1 MKYMLGL
8 NSETELKEDIVNNFD
23 GVGMIRGENLCV
35 NKMQYFTNLEFKKYL
50 EEYLIYISSIF
61 KDKKVW
67 YRTADLVPHQ
77 INLLDGCD
85 EVLDSQ
91 QYLIGL
97 RGIRRNLKY
106 LDTYKQELDAFVN
119 AYNQNNNLGL
129 LMPFVSSP
137 EEVATVIKILKEEFN
152 YNGEYGIMIEIPSVL
167 LRLDEFEELG
177 VSNYTFGANDM
188 TSMILGADRKIDNY
202 SKNDIAVL
210 KTIKK
215 ALEKVHS
222 YGKKLTVAGYIDKE
236 FFNNLKSL
244 GVDIVNIHYNEIP
257 DLFNVESPEDF
268 SSHYKLIKKN
278 YERKKHEL
286 YESQKKSSK

>member
-1 MKYMLGL
+1 MLGL
-8 NSETELKEDIVNNFD
+8 NSETQLKEDVVNNFD

-177 VSNYTFGANDM
+177 VSNYTFGVNDM

-215 ALEKVHS
+215 TLEKVHS
-222 YGKKLTVAGYIDKE
+222 YGKELTVAGYIDKE

-244 GVDIVNIHYNEIP
+244 DVDIVNIHYNEIP

>member
-8 NSETELKEDIVNNFD
+8 NSETELKEEIVNNFD

-215 ALEKVHS
+215 TLEKVHS
-222 YGKKLTVAGYIDKE
+222 YGKELTVAGYIDKE

-244 GVDIVNIHYNEIP
+244 DVDIVNIHYNEIP

>member
-8 NSETELKEDIVNNFD
+8 NSETQLKEDVVNNFD

-215 ALEKVHS
+215 TLEKVHS
-222 YGKKLTVAGYIDKE
+222 YGKELTVAGYIDKE

-244 GVDIVNIHYNEIP
+244 DVDIVNIHYNEIP

>member
-8 NSETELKEDIVNNFD
+8 NSETQLKEDVVNNFD

-152 YNGEYGIMIEIPSVL
+152 YNGKYGIMIEIPSVL

-215 ALEKVHS
+215 TLEKVHS
-222 YGKKLTVAGYIDKE
+222 YGKELTVAGYIDKE

-244 GVDIVNIHYNEIP
+244 DVDIVNIHYNEIP

>member
-8 NSETELKEDIVNNFD
+8 NSETELKEEIVNNFD

-61 KDKKVW
+61 KNKKVW

-215 ALEKVHS
+215 TLEKVHS
-222 YGKKLTVAGYIDKE
+222 YGKELTVAGYIDKE

-244 GVDIVNIHYNEIP
+244 DVDIVNIHYNEIP

>member
-8 NSETELKEDIVNNFD
+8 NSEENLNDSIVNNFD

-35 NKMQYFTNLEFKKYL
+35 NKMQYFTNPEFKEYI
-50 EEYLIYISSIF
+50 ENYLIYISSLF
-61 KDKKVW
+61 KNKKVW

-85 EVLDSQ
+85 EVLDDQ

-97 RGIRRNLKY
+97 RGVRRNLKY
-106 LDTYKQELDAFVN
+106 INTYKQELKAFVN
-119 AYNQNNNLGL
+119 AYNKNNNLGL
-129 LMPFVSSP
+129 LIPFVSSP
-137 EEVATVIKILKEEFN
+137 QEIATVVKILKEEFN
-152 YNGEYGIMIEIPSVL
+152 YKGEYGIMVEIPSVL
-167 LRLDEFEELG
+167 LRLDEFEKLG

-202 SKNDIAVL
+202 SKNDMAVL

-222 YGKKLTVAGYIDKE
+222 YGKELTVAGYIDRE
-236 FFNNLKSL
+236 FFCNLKEL

-257 DLFNVESPEDF
+257 DLFNVESPEEYYA
-268 SSHYKLIKKN
+268 HYKSIKEN
-278 YERKKHEL
+278 YERKKNGL
-286 YESQKKSSK
+286 FDNKKTIGK

>member
-137 EEVATVIKILKEEFN
+137 EEVATVIKILKEGF
-152 YNGEYGIMIEIPSVL
+152 YNG
-167 LRLDEFEELG
+167 
-177 VSNYTFGANDM
+177 
-188 TSMILGADRKIDNY
+188 DRY
-202 SKNDIAVL
+202 SCSFI
-210 KTIKK
+210 
-215 ALEKVHS
+215 
-222 YGKKLTVAGYIDKE
+222 
-236 FFNNLKSL
+236 
-244 GVDIVNIHYNEIP
+244 
-257 DLFNVESPEDF
+257 
-268 SSHYKLIKKN
+268 
-278 YERKKHEL
+278 
-286 YESQKKSSK
+286 